1 DLLERT
7 DQRAYRLLVLQ
18 AHYRSPIEITESTVE
33 RAVSTLAGLDG
44 FARATRGVG
53 AAGPDPELL
62 EGFRAAMDD
71 DLDTPRAM
79 SLAVTAVRDANT
91 ALAAG
96 DTARAAPL
104 AAAVLE
110 ICSVLGL
117 ELDDGSAAEI
127 DGDTDSLV
135 RQRDAARAARDWPAA
150 DAARDE
156 LANRGW
162 VVEDTPDGTRIH
174 RR

>member
-1 DLLERT
+1 
-7 DQRAYRLLVLQ
+7 
-18 AHYRSPIEITESTVE
+18 
-33 RAVSTLAGLDG
+33 
-44 FARATRGVG
+44 
-53 AAGPDPELL
+53 
-62 EGFRAAMDD
+62 MDD

-79 SLAVTAVRDANT
+79 SLAFTAVRDANT

-96 DTARAAPL
+96 DTARAAPQ
-104 AAAVLE
+104 AAAVRE